1 MDGRKV
7 RVRINVAISGPP
19 SQWHSHGQRFW
30 TFHGSQAPSRQQ
42 NGGVLNA
49 WMDAPCGFT
58 ALFLSYHYSPT
69 FSHLPLLTMTAVI
82 PKHLILFHKA
92 RRLCIILTCI
102 YMLLV
107 ALGATPFA
115 QAQ

>member
-1 MDGRKV
+1 M
-7 RVRINVAISGPP
+7 
-19 SQWHSHGQRFW
+19 SHVDF
-30 TFHGSQAPSRQQ
+30 A
-42 NGGVLNA
+42 
-49 WMDAPCGFT
+49 
-58 ALFLSYHYSPT
+58 ALFLSYHNFPPPPLS
-69 FSHLPLLTMTAVI
+69 PLLLSTMAALT

-92 RRLCIILTCI
+92 RRLCILFSCI

>member
-1 MDGRKV
+1 
-7 RVRINVAISGPP
+7 
-19 SQWHSHGQRFW
+19 
-30 TFHGSQAPSRQQ
+30 
-42 NGGVLNA
+42 
-49 WMDAPCGFT
+49 
-58 ALFLSYHYSPT
+58 
-69 FSHLPLLTMTAVI
+69 MTAVI